1 MCKLKVE
8 IDYIVAASIIK
19 GLRGSLEPKSV
30 QRCMGFLDKLEQ
42 ILDRA
47 VQEQGG
53 NNEKVS

>member
-1 MCKLKVE
+1 VCKLKVE

-19 GLRGSLEPKSV
+19 GLRGSLEPKSIT
-30 QRCMGFLDKLEQ
+30 RCMGFLDKLEQ

-53 NNEKVS
+53 DK